1 MSFLI
6 LFTVLALTTA
16 EAGERTGV
24 LNGWDYYTVREDE
37 SES

>member
-6 LFTVLALTTA
+6 LLTAITLATT

-24 LNGWDYYTVREDE
+24 LNGWEYYTVVEDE
-37 SES
+37 PES